1 MYKIFINEKPFIIAE
16 NGEPVAE
23 YAACKKVEHHPL
35 KVAEYI
41 KDCESLKSK
50 GILMITDDTEFAF
63 KDFYTHFVPIE
74 AAGGVVFNENNE
86 ILLIKR
92 LGKWDLPKGKI
103 DGNESDEEAGM
114 REVEE
119 ECGING
125 LSIVNQLP
133 SSYHCYK
140 QHNHRFLKITYW
152 FTMHTTDNRALVP
165 QKEEHITEAQW
176 KPWDTLDIENMD
188 TYSSIKDLLMVV
200 KQKTQ

>member
-16 NGEPVAE
+16 EEENLIPFS
-23 YAACKKVEHHPL
+23 ACKRVEHHPQ

-50 GILMITDDTEFAF
+50 GILMITDDLEFAF

-74 AAGGVVFNENNE
+74 AAGGVVFNENKE
-86 ILLIKR
+86 VLLIKR
-92 LGKWDLPKGKI
+92 LGKWDLPKGKL

-119 ECGING
+119 ECGITG
-125 LSIVNQLP
+125 LSIDSKLP

-152 FTMHTTDNRALVP
+152 FTMKTTDTRPLIP
-165 QKEEHITEAQW
+165 QKEEHITEAKW
-176 KPWDTLDIENMD
+176 VNWESLDIETLD
-188 TYSSIKDLLMVV
+188 TYSSIKDLLRTV